1 MTEDRKTYRVD
12 RDIKCCW
19 NCKHVFSRF
28 NLTLSCDNHEEWVKE
43 ASVIPVGICDSF
55 EKKGRLDN
63 GDSMPMTSI

>member
-43 ASVIPVGICDSF
+43 ASVIPAGVCDSF
-55 EKKGRLDN
+55 EKREQTNDR
-63 GDSMPMTSI
+63 